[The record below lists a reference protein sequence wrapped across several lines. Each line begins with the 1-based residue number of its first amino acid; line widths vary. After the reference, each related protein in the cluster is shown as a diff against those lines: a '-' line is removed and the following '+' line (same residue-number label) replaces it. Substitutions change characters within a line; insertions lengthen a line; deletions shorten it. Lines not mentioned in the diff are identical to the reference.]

1 MLYNN
6 GNFEVY
12 TTVDGLHKVD
22 LSSISKDN
30 YKNIW
35 IGGKSPNGF
44 VQIYNIEKNNI
55 NIFDYG
61 LTEITEFY
69 IGESIAFAAFIDG
82 QDLGLIKWVYSEDEW
97 SYRDIY
103 RNFPFVIES
112 INGLDIIDNTV
123 FLATDYGL
131 LKADVSGNLKDPN
144 SWTLAFSDLSGA
156 VGAMCRFNSGFA
168 FVANENVYRVFY
180 DNINEYEEIDLP
192 IVVNF
197 NDILYDDN
205 NFIWGIDDR
214 NIYSQKI
221 DFEPI
226 LTDNN
231 LYTISFDSE
240 ENIIV
245 GSELGLIIIDNTTHK
260 KTIYKPN
267 APVTGKF
274 SSIIVLRDGR
284 LVGASSKGLSIQDFD
299 GWRNILEI
307 KYENT
312 EVVKS
317 SYNYNTFIADT
328 IQYDFGDAVSDLEE
342 GPDGLVYCAIEGTFP
357 VLNNPSRLGG
367 GILIIDVDNPE
378 NVTAIDTSIL
388 GYYTSGTSTN
398 PYMVVKDIAFDN
410 NGNLWAANA
419 FSTNKNLPI
428 HVRNLN
434 NEWKSYGSSE
444 TSVKI
449 SQSPSSIVF
458 DNWSRVWMSA
468 FKAEE
473 ANMGVYPDGGIFLL
487 KYDGTPVEPVSFT
500 WESIIVNT
508 TVWSLGMGNNDRLYF
523 LTPTGL
529 NYYDINAG
537 SNPVIRENLYTYFPN
552 ISFGGGSKIKI
563 DPLGNIWTIS
573 PTQGIHVLLENTTY
587 WPDINGLRADNS
599 PLLSDEIYDLDF
611 DYDRKLAYI
620 ATSKGVSILRIPF
633 GESYTDYE
641 NIKIFPSP
649 FLIPSNQNMIVDGL
663 MYNSSMKVMTLDGL
677 VIRDINSNGLN
688 IDGDQ
693 LSWDGKNNRGEYV
706 SSGVYLV
713 SITDNSGNNT
723 FSKITVIKK

>member
-1 MLYNN
+1 M
-6 GNFEVY
+6 
-12 TTVDGLHKVD
+12 
-22 LSSISKDN
+22 
-30 YKNIW
+30 
-35 IGGKSPNGF
+35 
-44 VQIYNIEKNNI
+44 
-55 NIFDYG
+55 
-61 LTEITEFY
+61 
-69 IGESIAFAAFIDG
+69 
-82 QDLGLIKWVYSEDEW
+82 
-97 SYRDIY
+97 
-103 RNFPFVIES
+103 
-112 INGLDIIDNTV
+112 
-123 FLATDYGL
+123 
-131 LKADVSGNLKDPN
+131 
-144 SWTLAFSDLSGA
+144 
-156 VGAMCRFNSGFA
+156 
-168 FVANENVYRVFY
+168 
-180 DNINEYEEIDLP
+180 
-192 IVVNF
+192 
-197 NDILYDDN
+197 
-205 NFIWGIDDR
+205 
-214 NIYSQKI
+214 
-221 DFEPI
+221 
-226 LTDNN
+226 
-231 LYTISFDSE
+231 
-240 ENIIV
+240 
-245 GSELGLIIIDNTTHK
+245 
-260 KTIYKPN
+260 
-267 APVTGKF
+267 
-274 SSIIVLRDGR
+274 
-284 LVGASSKGLSIQDFD
+284 VGASSKGLSIKDFD

-449 SQSPSSIVF
+449 SQSPNSIVF

-487 KYDGTPVEPVSFT
+487 NYDGTPVEPTSFA
-500 WESIIVNT
+500 WESIIFNT

-537 SNPVIRENLYTYFPN
+537 SNPVIRENLYSYFPN

-599 PLLSDEIYDLDF
+599 PLLSDEVYDLDF
-611 DYDRKLAYI
+611 DYHRKLAYI

-663 MYNSSMKVMTLDGL
+663 MYNSSMKIMTLDGL
-677 VIRDINSNGLN
+677 VIRDINSSGLN

-693 LSWDGKNNRGEYV
+693 LSWDGKDNRGEYV
-706 SSGVYLV
+706 SSGVYLI
-713 SITDNSGNNT
+713 SITNNSGNNT
-723 FSKITVIKK
+723 FSKITVIRK